1 MTVTPIPEVEEKVFV
16 PPPIIIEEVV
26 EEVIE
31 EEEEE
36 EPEPVIPVF
45 VPVWDIKEEPDEN
58 FDSIVL
64 ADELRQQV
72 NEDQV
77 SYPTPEASIS

>member
-31 EEEEE
+31 EEEL
-36 EPEPVIPVF
+36 EPVIPVF
-45 VPVWDIKEEPDEN
+45 VPVWDIEEEPAEN
-58 FDSIVL
+58 VDSIVL

-72 NEDQV
+72 NED
-77 SYPTPEASIS
+77 

>member
-1 MTVTPIPEVEEKVFV
+1 MTVEPIPVVEFVFV
-16 PPPIIIEEVV
+16 PPPVII

-31 EEEEE
+31 EVIKEEE

-45 VPVWDIKEEPDEN
+45 VPVWDIVEEEPDEN
-58 FDSIVL
+58 IEANLL
-64 ADELRQQV
+64 ADELRQGV
-72 NEDQV
+72 NEDQI

>member
-31 EEEEE
+31 EEEE
-36 EPEPVIPVF
+36 PEPVIPVF
-45 VPVWDIKEEPDEN
+45 VPVWDIEEEPDEN
-58 FDSIVL
+58 LDSIVL

-72 NEDQV
+72 NEDQF